1 MAITRIGGANAI
13 TGTIPQGNI
22 ANSSLGAVTA
32 LPAGVGGKVLQVV
45 QATKTDTFTTTA
57 TSFTLVTD
65 LAASI
70 TPSATSSKIFVTVSI
85 MGQRSNTNGEVGQIT
100 IFKDSS
106 NLINASSPGSRTPSI
121 TSGVQMGDSNGDVN
135 AEPYSFSILNSPST
149 TSSITYDVRVK
160 QISSSGTV
168 YINRVEDDLDNN
180 IRGRGISTITLMEI
194 AG

>member
-1 MAITRIGGANAI
+1 MAIIKPNNNTISAI
-13 TGTIPQGNI
+13 
-22 ANSSLGAVTA
+22 TA
-32 LPAGVGGKVLQVV
+32 LPAAIPTGKVLQVV

-85 MGQRSNTNGEVGQIT
+85 MGQRSNNNGEVGQIT

-149 TSSITYDVRVK
+149 TSSITYDVRAK
-160 QISSSGTV
+160 LISGSGEV
-168 YINRVEDDLDNN
+168 YINRVEDDLNNN

>member
-1 MAITRIGGANAI
+1 MEINKLGGANAI

-22 ANSSLGAVTA
+22 ANASLGAVTA

-85 MGQRSNTNGEVGQIT
+85 MGQRSNDNGEVGQIT

-121 TSGVQMGDSNGDVN
+121 SSGVQMGNSNGDVN

-160 QISSSGTV
+160 MISGSGEF
-168 YINRVEDDLDNN
+168 YINRVEDDLNNN

>member
-1 MAITRIGGANAI
+1 MAIIKPNNNTISAI
-13 TGTIPQGNI
+13 
-22 ANSSLGAVTA
+22 TA
-32 LPAGVGGKVLQVV
+32 LPAAIPTGKVLQVV
-45 QATKTDTFTTTA
+45 QATKTDTFTTNA
-57 TSFTLVTD
+57 TSFTLVTG
-65 LAASI
+65 LEASI

-149 TSSITYDVRVK
+149 TSSITYDVRAK
-160 QISSSGTV
+160 LISGSGEV
-168 YINRVEDDLDNN
+168 YINRVEDDGSNNN

>member
-1 MAITRIGGANAI
+1 MAITRLGGANAI
-13 TGTIPQGNI
+13 SGTIPQGNI

-70 TPSATSSKIFVTVSI
+70 TPSATSNKIFVTVSI

-168 YINRVEDDLDNN
+168 YINRVEDDLNNN

>member
-1 MAITRIGGANAI
+1 MAIIKPNNNTISAI
-13 TGTIPQGNI
+13 
-22 ANSSLGAVTA
+22 TA

-70 TPSATSSKIFVTVSI
+70 TPSATSSKILVTVSI
-85 MGQRSNTNGEVGQIT
+85 MGNRSNNNGEVGQIT

-121 TSGVQMGDSNGDVN
+121 SSGVQMGNSNGDVN

-160 QISSSGTV
+160 MISGSGEF
-168 YINRVEDDLDNN
+168 YINRVEDDLNNN

>member
-1 MAITRIGGANAI
+1 MAITRLGGANAI
-13 TGTIPQGNI
+13 SGTIPQGNI

-45 QATKTDTFTTTA
+45 QATKTDTFTTNA
-57 TSFTLVTD
+57 TSFTLVTG
-65 LAASI
+65 LEASI